1 MKYFATFI
9 LILFI
14 GVGCADSTS
23 KEISEDSITIYG
35 TVENPKEGLILL
47 KAITNTSYETVDTVE
62 LNSDKKFSFNFSGTP
77 GFYRLDFYGAQA
89 VTLILDESDIELNVD
104 GSDPRGKFEIK
115 GSTEYDQIIKFNQS
129 QQSVF
134 GERENE
140 INQKYGAAKGAGDEV
155 GASKAQANYMEL
167 LVEKEILAVE
177 TIKIIGP
184 NLAAFQLISS
194 IDKDRNFKFV
204 DSMAVELNKKYP
216 EMIFIQDLVAQM
228 EKARA
233 TAVGVEA
240 PEISLPTPEGEIL
253 KLSSLRGQV
262 VLIDFWA
269 QWCKPCRLENPNVVA
284 AYNKFKDKGFT
295 VYGVSL
301 DRTKDKWMQAIEEDG
316 LTWNH
321 VSDLKY
327 FKSVAAQ
334 AYGIT
339 GIPFSLLVDRN
350 GVIVAKNLRGAALEK
365 ELEKVFAEEAK

>member
-1 MKYFATFI
+1 
-9 LILFI
+9 
-14 GVGCADSTS
+14 
-23 KEISEDSITIYG
+23 
-35 TVENPKEGLILL
+35 
-47 KAITNTSYETVDTVE
+47 
-62 LNSDKKFSFNFSGTP
+62 
-77 GFYRLDFYGAQA
+77 
-89 VTLILDESDIELNVD
+89 
-104 GSDPRGKFEIK
+104 
-115 GSTEYDQIIKFNQS
+115 
-129 QQSVF
+129 
-134 GERENE
+134 
-140 INQKYGAAKGAGDEV
+140 
-155 GASKAQANYMEL
+155 MEL
-167 LVEKEILAVE
+167 LEEKEQLAVE
-177 TIKIIGP
+177 TIRIIGP

-216 EMIFIQDLVAQM
+216 DMIFIQDLVAQM

-240 PEISLPTPEGEIL
+240 PEISLPTPEGDIL
-253 KLSSLRGQV
+253 KLSSLKGQV

-301 DRTKDKWMQAIEEDG
+301 DRTKEKWMQAIEEDG

-327 FKSVAAQ
+327 FNSVAAQ
-334 AYGIT
+334 TYGIT

-365 ELEKVFAEEAK
+365 ELEKVFAEE